1 MRSSVYLFATAI
13 IAATSTSAFA
23 TEMMIADSG
32 VIVYGDAHTETAH
45 ETAYGNPYSEAYT
58 AGEEVIYLDEATSIE
73 GDYSASPAD
82 VLTYSPEIP
91 YSSETTYGAEL
102 AYAPETVEST
112 YAVEGIEDAPMS
124 ITETIDGI
132 VYETVI
138 ASPQTY

>member
-45 ETAYGNPYSEAYT
+45 DTAYGNPYSEAYT

-91 YSSETTYGAEL
+91 YSSETTY
-102 AYAPETVEST
+102 
-112 YAVEGIEDAPMS
+112 AVEGIEDAPMS